1 MNKCIK
7 VFVVL
12 IFLLLFFI
20 LSIIRYNNFMSDR
33 IKRINKLAS
42 NMKLTNASNYM
53 DKKYVVISEI
63 DSEKYDKSILLLNDY
78 VKENNIDLF
87 YLEFSSL
94 NNSEREKLYSK
105 NKFFENGIVL
115 PVLIEFENKKIVNVI
130 NIEESK
136 KELDKF
142 FMR

>member
-33 IKRINKLAS
+33 IKRINKLSS
-42 NMKLTNASNYM
+42 NMKLTNASNYV
-53 DKKYVVISEI
+53 DKKYVVINEI
-63 DSEKYDKSILLLNDY
+63 DIEKYDKSIMLLNDY

-87 YLEFSSL
+87 YLEFSNL
-94 NNSEREKLYSK
+94 NNSEREDLYSK

-115 PVLIEFENKKIVNVI
+115 PVLIKFENKKIVNVI
-130 NIEESK
+130 NVEESK

>member
-33 IKRINKLAS
+33 IKRINKLSS

-63 DSEKYDKSILLLNDY
+63 DSEKYDKSIMLLNDY

-87 YLEFSSL
+87 YLEFSNL
-94 NNSEREKLYSK
+94 NNSEREDLYSK

-115 PVLIEFENKKIVNVI
+115 PVLIKFENKKIVNVI

>member
-20 LSIIRYNNFMSDR
+20 LSLIRYNNFMSNR
-33 IKRINKLAS
+33 IKRINKLSS

-87 YLEFSSL
+87 YLEFSNL
-94 NNSEREKLYSK
+94 NNSEREDLYSK

-115 PVLIEFENKKIVNVI
+115 PVLIKFENKKIVNVI

>member
-20 LSIIRYNNFMSDR
+20 LSLIRYNNFMSNR
-33 IKRINKLAS
+33 IKRINKLSS
-42 NMKLTNASNYM
+42 NMKLTNASNYV

-63 DSEKYDKSILLLNDY
+63 DSEKYDKSIMLLNDY

-87 YLEFSSL
+87 YLEFSNL
-94 NNSEREKLYSK
+94 NNSEREDLYSK

-115 PVLIEFENKKIVNVI
+115 PVLIKFENKKIVNVI

>member
-20 LSIIRYNNFMSDR
+20 LSIVRYNNFIDNR
-33 IKRINKLAS
+33 IKRINKLSS
-42 NMKLTNASNYM
+42 NMKLTNASNYV
-53 DKKYVVISEI
+53 DKKYVVINEI
-63 DSEKYDKSILLLNDY
+63 DSEKYDKSIMLLNDY

-87 YLEFSSL
+87 YLEFSNL
-94 NNSEREKLYSK
+94 NNSEREDLYSK

-115 PVLIEFENKKIVNVI
+115 PVLIKFENKKIVNVI
-130 NIEESK
+130 NVEESK

>member
-33 IKRINKLAS
+33 IKRINKLSS
-42 NMKLTNASNYM
+42 NMKLTNASNYV
-53 DKKYVVISEI
+53 DKKYVVINEI
-63 DSEKYDKSILLLNDY
+63 DSEKYDKSIMLLNDY

-87 YLEFSSL
+87 YLEFSNL
-94 NNSEREKLYSK
+94 NNSEREDLYSK

-115 PVLIEFENKKIVNVI
+115 PVLIKFENKKIVNVI
-130 NIEESK
+130 NLEESK

>member
-20 LSIIRYNNFMSDR
+20 LSIIRYNNFMSNR
-33 IKRINKLAS
+33 IKRINKLSS

-87 YLEFSSL
+87 YLEFSNL
-94 NNSEREKLYSK
+94 NNSEREDLYSK

-115 PVLIEFENKKIVNVI
+115 PVLIKFENKKIVNVI

>member
-20 LSIIRYNNFMSDR
+20 LSLIRYNNFMSNR
-33 IKRINKLAS
+33 IKRINKLSS

-87 YLEFSSL
+87 YLEFSNL
-94 NNSEREKLYSK
+94 NNSEREDLYSK

-115 PVLIEFENKKIVNVI
+115 PVLIKFENKKIVNVI
-130 NIEESK
+130 NIEEIK

>member
-42 NMKLTNASNYM
+42 NMKLTNVSNYV

>member
-33 IKRINKLAS
+33 IKRINKLSS

-87 YLEFSSL
+87 YLEFSNL
-94 NNSEREKLYSK
+94 NNSEREDLYSK

-115 PVLIEFENKKIVNVI
+115 PVLIKFENKKIVNVI

>member
-20 LSIIRYNNFMSDR
+20 FSIIRYNNFMSDR
-33 IKRINKLAS
+33 IKRINKLSS

-53 DKKYVVISEI
+53 NKKYVVISEI
-63 DSEKYDKSILLLNDY
+63 DSEKYDKSIMLLNDY

-87 YLEFSSL
+87 YLEFSNL
-94 NNSEREKLYSK
+94 NNSEREDLYSK

-115 PVLIEFENKKIVNVI
+115 PVLIKFENKKIVNVI

>member
-1 MNKCIK
+1 M
-7 VFVVL
+7 
-12 IFLLLFFI
+12 
-20 LSIIRYNNFMSDR
+20 
-33 IKRINKLAS
+33 
-42 NMKLTNASNYM
+42 
-53 DKKYVVISEI
+53 
-63 DSEKYDKSILLLNDY
+63 LLNDY

-87 YLEFSSL
+87 YLEFSNL
-94 NNSEREKLYSK
+94 NNSEREDLYSK

-115 PVLIEFENKKIVNVI
+115 PVLIKFENKKIVNVI

>member
-20 LSIIRYNNFMSDR
+20 LSIVRYNNFMSDR
-33 IKRINKLAS
+33 IKRINKLSS
-42 NMKLTNASNYM
+42 NMKLTNVSNYV
-53 DKKYVVISEI
+53 DKKYVVINEI
-63 DSEKYDKSILLLNDY
+63 DSEKYDKSIMLLNDY

-87 YLEFSSL
+87 YLEFSNL
-94 NNSEREKLYSK
+94 NNSEREDLYSK

-115 PVLIEFENKKIVNVI
+115 PVLIKFENKKIVNVI
-130 NIEESK
+130 NLEESK

>member
-20 LSIIRYNNFMSDR
+20 LSIVRYNNFIDNR
-33 IKRINKLAS
+33 IKRINKLSS
-42 NMKLTNASNYM
+42 NMKLTNASNYV
-53 DKKYVVISEI
+53 DKKYVVINEI
-63 DSEKYDKSILLLNDY
+63 DSEKYDKSIMLLNDY

-87 YLEFSSL
+87 YLEFSNL
-94 NNSEREKLYSK
+94 NNSEREDLYSK

-115 PVLIEFENKKIVNVI
+115 PVLIKFENKKIVNVI

>member
-20 LSIIRYNNFMSDR
+20 LSIIRYNNFMSNR
-33 IKRINKLAS
+33 IKRINKLSS

-63 DSEKYDKSILLLNDY
+63 DSEKYDKSILLLNEY

-87 YLEFSSL
+87 YLEFSNL
-94 NNSEREKLYSK
+94 NNSEREDLYSK

-115 PVLIEFENKKIVNVI
+115 PVLIKFENKKIVNVI

>member
-20 LSIIRYNNFMSDR
+20 LSLIRYNNFMSDR
-33 IKRINKLAS
+33 IKRINKLSS

-87 YLEFSSL
+87 YLEFSNL
-94 NNSEREKLYSK
+94 NNSEREDLYSK

-115 PVLIEFENKKIVNVI
+115 PVLIKFENKKIVNVI

>member
-20 LSIIRYNNFMSDR
+20 FSIIRYNNFMSDR
-33 IKRINKLAS
+33 IKRINKLSS

-63 DSEKYDKSILLLNDY
+63 DSEKYDKSIMLLNDY

-87 YLEFSSL
+87 YLEFSNL
-94 NNSEREKLYSK
+94 NNSEREDLYSK

-115 PVLIEFENKKIVNVI
+115 PVLIKFENKKIVNVI

-136 KELDKF
+136 KELDKY

>member
-20 LSIIRYNNFMSDR
+20 FSIIRYNNFMSDR
-33 IKRINKLAS
+33 IKRINKLSS

-87 YLEFSSL
+87 YLEFSNL
-94 NNSEREKLYSK
+94 NNSEREDLYSK

-115 PVLIEFENKKIVNVI
+115 PVLIKFENKKIVNVI